1 MADTGPASS
10 SPSLIIKPVCVC
22 SWVEFICLTSFVLW
36 LECSIKCLLEYK
48 CCLCCGQWFLPL
60 TRSHSWFSIYNYHCG
75 CQKSV
80 ALMAPV
86 WLPRVFFFTG
96 AEWKTSIK
104 TRRGRISPCTCQHL
118 SIMGCVMKCRRSST
132 TLQCTFPPNFLHF
145 SILHLLLIFWHSSV
159 TNMRAE

>member
-48 CCLCCGQWFLPL
+48 CCWCCGQWFLPL
-60 TRSHSWFSIYNYHCG
+60 TRSQSWFSIYNYHRG
-75 CQKSV
+75 CQKRV

-104 TRRGRISPCTCQHL
+104 PDEAEFHHVHVNIWILWAVLWNAGGVQQPCSAPFLPTF
-118 SIMGCVMKCRRSST
+118 ST
-132 TLQCTFPPNFLHF
+132 FLFCICYWF
-145 SILHLLLIFWHSSV
+145 SDTV
-159 TNMRAE
+159 P